1 MTCNI
6 YINLYSY
13 FNYTW
18 SAHLMANIL
27 ESTYVSLGII
37 FLSKYELNMIRNY
50 ACIKVNI
57 IVIIPGC
64 VALQVKPI
72 NPQNNNP
79 EAGNFLL

>member
-1 MTCNI
+1 
-6 YINLYSY
+6 
-13 FNYTW
+13 
-18 SAHLMANIL
+18 MANIL

-50 ACIKVNI
+50 ACIKVNTCI
-57 IVIIPGC
+57 IVITPGC

-79 EAGNFLL
+79 EYEA